1 VRQGSRGQPTT
12 CVLGLSLLCLISFLT
27 SCGNKPTPLQD
38 EAQQI
43 VQAQQ
48 HIASVSTMTSL
59 LRDQQSVEATATA
72 VVVGGQQTATAT
84 TAQIAVRAT
93 QEPIIAAATIAA
105 AEGAAKIQAT
115 TIVEAAQRAQVLAG
129 QATATAQVNF
139 AKATADTAASQ
150 AGFIAWKQ
158 RRDAAAH
165 YIYSC
170 AEAMNIADR
179 TTSVEA
185 AIAAAQREESLTVV
199 GYCPDPSTPTR

>member
-1 VRQGSRGQPTT
+1 MT
-12 CVLGLSLLCLISFLT
+12 CILSLILLT

-59 LRDQQSVEATATA
+59 LRDQQNADATATA

-84 TAQIAVRAT
+84 TAQVAIRAT

-139 AKATADTAASQ
+139 AKATADAAASQ
-150 AGFIAWKQ
+150 AALVGWKQ

-165 YIYSC
+165 YVNNC
-170 AEAMNIADR
+170 ASAIEIADR

-185 AIAAAQREESLTVV
+185 AIAAAQSIPYPVAI
-199 GYCPDPSTPTR
+199 GSCPDK